1 MVDAD
6 QISVSDLY
14 KMVSTLTAFRCVS
27 DVCIFIPE
35 AVNRYNILCWML
47 NEHLVDVFATFMI
60 SNECQ
65 SECFCCFE
73 LLQVVQNEFINI

>member
-14 KMVSTLTAFRCVS
+14 KMVSTLTAFKFVS

-35 AVNRYNILCWML
+35 AVNRSNILCWFL
-47 NEHLVDVFATFMI
+47 EQHLVEVFAEFMM
-60 SNECQ
+60 
-65 SECFCCFE
+65 
-73 LLQVVQNEFINI
+73 

>member
-27 DVCIFIPE
+27 IFIPE
-35 AVNRYNILCWML
+35 AVNHYNILCWML
-47 NEHLVDVFATFMI
+47 KQHLVMF
-60 SNECQ
+60 
-65 SECFCCFE
+65 
-73 LLQVVQNEFINI
+73 LQHL

>member
-14 KMVSTLTAFRCVS
+14 KMVSTLTAFKCVS

-35 AVNRYNILCWML
+35 AVNHSNILLLGLRTTFSRSFCS
-47 NEHLVDVFATFMI
+47 VYDVK
-60 SNECQ
+60 
-65 SECFCCFE
+65 
-73 LLQVVQNEFINI
+73 

>member
-14 KMVSTLTAFRCVS
+14 KMVSTLTAFKFVS

-35 AVNRYNILCWML
+35 AVNHSNILCWVL
-47 NEHLVDVFATFMI
+47 EQHLVEVFAEFMM
-60 SNECQ
+60 
-65 SECFCCFE
+65 
-73 LLQVVQNEFINI
+73 

>member
-14 KMVSTLTAFRCVS
+14 KMVSTLTACQWVC

-35 AVNRYNILCWML
+35 AVNRCKLLCWVL
-47 NEHLVDVFATFMI
+47 GEHIIDVFDLKFMQI
-60 SNECQ
+60 AS
-65 SECFCCFE
+65 
-73 LLQVVQNEFINI
+73 FI